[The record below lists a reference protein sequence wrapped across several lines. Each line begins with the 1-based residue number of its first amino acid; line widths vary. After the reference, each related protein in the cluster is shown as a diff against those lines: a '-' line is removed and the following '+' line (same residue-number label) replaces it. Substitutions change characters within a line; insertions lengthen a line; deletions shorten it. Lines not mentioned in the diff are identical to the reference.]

1 LVAAS
6 TAKAI
11 LAATSISG
19 APEFLASNVL
29 VRVDDV
35 RLKGFPAP
43 RSFYT
48 LVPRDDPGLAKFEA
62 GRKALDQ
69 YRVRDGLALLAAIDS
84 GMLHQAAKTVAARF
98 EDRRLT

>member
-1 LVAAS
+1 
-6 TAKAI
+6 
-11 LAATSISG
+11 
-19 APEFLASNVL
+19 
-29 VRVDDV
+29 
-35 RLKGFPAP
+35 
-43 RSFYT
+43 
-48 LVPRDDPGLAKFEA
+48 VPRDDPGLAKFEA